1 MASFTHDHFQT
12 IRDKPY
18 LKKKYN
24 GKYKEQ
30 FMFNICFEDTVLCFF
45 FLILRRGERMLL
57 SSVLK
62 SEVTFLDRL
71 LSCFNAQN
79 GRLKSAY
86 KRYF

>member
-45 FLILRRGERMLL
+45 F
-57 SSVLK
+57 
-62 SEVTFLDRL
+62 F
-71 LSCFNAQN
+71 
-79 GRLKSAY
+79 
-86 KRYF
+86 